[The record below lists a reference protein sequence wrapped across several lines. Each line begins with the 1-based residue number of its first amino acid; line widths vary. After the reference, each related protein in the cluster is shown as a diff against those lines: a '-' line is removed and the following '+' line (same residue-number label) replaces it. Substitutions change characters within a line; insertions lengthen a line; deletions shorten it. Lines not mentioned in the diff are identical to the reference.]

1 MIKKYLPSIV
11 DVVESIE
18 NTPQLYYMNNHKV
31 DILIGNEDAINLTN
45 EFIEAYYEEPNQD
58 FTKITAKYK

>member
-1 MIKKYLPSIV
+1 MIKKYLPSII
-11 DVVESIE
+11 DIVESIE

-31 DILIGNEDAINLTN
+31 DILIGSENAINLTN

>member
-1 MIKKYLPSIV
+1 MIKKYLPSVI
-11 DVVESIE
+11 DIVESIE

-31 DILIGNEDAINLTN
+31 DILIGAEDAINLTN

>member
-1 MIKKYLPSIV
+1 MI

-31 DILIGNEDAINLTN
+31 DILIGAEDAINLTN